1 MRRSMRSNVMRRRLF
16 NNGGMGMTKPAASG
30 ILASSQPLVDVLAG
44 QARDNLTNGINVG
57 NQMYGLNVGN
67 QMPGSNGI
75 NVGNQMPGSNVQ
87 GTNLMNQGGIAN
99 YAGGGVEARK
109 RARDNLGVKIVPTG
123 DGKVIVPVAG
133 SQDMNKNAEEIVT
146 EEVVTDDESLRT
158 NQGAGMFEG
167 LTPNDIAGRSDAE
180 GSVFSRQLRKGSGAV
195 QDAWRIHIERGGN
208 PTEPVIL
215 PDGTI
220 IVGNADGTNGQIY
233 VEGRT
238 SGQGIYEE
246 SRLVP
251 GLTKENIGLVGNKN
265 MAEITTLPGDIVG
278 DVGAP
283 DETISETIES
293 EKISPDQIA
302 ANIAEINAKNIKSEA
317 DLRDMTKQDSND
329 SNVVIKEIFG
339 DEVVTPEG
347 KKVVEKKKV
356 TPEGKEITKK
366 SEEVVNDPG
375 DTDQVT
381 DDISLTSDSEAV
393 LMDSI
398 NNIQINAKDEKT
410 TAEKMAVFKEEF
422 KNAMPEYQG
431 MSDEEKGNAWIK
443 MGMAVAAGQS
453 GNAITNIAN
462 GVLATIDEF
471 ADDPKQ
477 KREYEMKVALAGSKY
492 ALERLGADRVK
503 LEGIEAE
510 NRTILDYV
518 TSTPFTFNG
527 KEYAKGDPFQITR
540 SQFNDGILNKLPKG
554 AVVQPPIFKDMEDT
568 LQSFNAFQA
577 TLSSSGAKMGDW
589 IKERDLYGS
598 VIKDMKSGINMRLYL
613 GEASE
618 LLNNGE
624 VAGAQGLLLSGFDQ
638 ALNFLGFDQGE
649 LSILRSK
656 NKQLYNQK
664 MKEVGTQMLT
674 QILGETNRTISDN
687 DRKLVNELTALIGD
701 YRATGQ
707 NIDVINEKILSI
719 DRKIQDDLQAN
730 SIKLQGIESTWGEG
744 VKVKDSGV
752 IPSDILRK
760 NREAQ
765 FPSQRGRATT
775 DGTQKIFKYEDIW
788 DTENNVFK
796 TGIDWGSN

>member
-1 MRRSMRSNVMRRRLF
+1 MRRPNRSNVMRRRLF
-16 NNGGMGMTKPAASG
+16 NNGGMGMTKPGANVASG
-30 ILASSQPLVDVLAG
+30 ILSSSQPLVDVLAG
-44 QARDNLTNGINVG
+44 QARDNFTNGINVG
-57 NQMYGLNVGN
+57 NQIF
-67 QMPGSNGI
+67 GSNNI
-75 NVGNQMPGSNVQ
+75 NVGNQMYGSNVQ
-87 GTNLMNQGGIAN
+87 GTNLMNQGGVAN
-99 YAGGGVEARK
+99 YAPGGISYTTNEA
-109 RARDNLGVKIVPTG
+109 G
-123 DGKVIVPVAG
+123 DVLRVPVSG
-133 SQDMNKNAEEIVT
+133 SVEEAEIVNN
-146 EEVVTDDESLRT
+146 EGL
-158 NQGAGMFEG
+158 GMFAGMDSEQF
-167 LTPNDIAGRSDAE
+167 NFSDAP
-180 GSVFSRQLRKGSGAV
+180 GNRFSRIIDQKGAV
-195 QDAWRIHIERGGN
+195 ELFDRKVEKGTQD
-208 PTEPVIL
+208 PTKPMIL
-215 PDGTI
+215 PDGTVVI
-220 IVGNADGTNGQIY
+220 RNANGETEIA
-233 VEGRT
+233 VKGRQ
-238 SGQGIYEE
+238 SGDDIYEANAPQNLTAE
-246 SRLVP
+246 NTGLP
-251 GLTKENIGLVGNKN
+251 LTK
-265 MAEITTLPGDIVG
+265 AEDLLTFERRDMPTEQYPSETETETDVVTEGELPGYSNSDMSSSGGKKQDVIDYGSLISPITDNSNIEEIDDIVVTG
-278 DVGAP
+278 ESDTKT
-283 DETISETIES
+283 ETETE
-293 EKISPDQIA
+293 
-302 ANIAEINAKNIKSEA
+302 
-317 DLRDMTKQDSND
+317 T
-329 SNVVIKEIFG
+329 
-339 DEVVTPEG
+339 EG
-347 KKVVEKKKV
+347 
-356 TPEGKEITKK
+356 
-366 SEEVVNDPG
+366 N
-375 DTDQVT
+375 TDQVT
-381 DDISLTSDSEAV
+381 DPYDFTDKDLYDAFDANV
-393 LMDSI
+393 VDDVRA
-398 NNIQINAKDEKT
+398 NANANDEKT
-410 TAEKMAVFKEEF
+410 TEEKMAAFKEEF

-443 MGMAVAAGQS
+443 MGMAIAAGQS

-589 IKERDLYGS
+589 IKERDLYGT
-598 VIKDMKSGINMRLYL
+598 VVEDMKSGINMRLYL

-638 ALNFLGFDQGE
+638 ALNFLNLDQTY
-649 LSILRSK
+649 LTNLRSSD
-656 NKQLYNQK
+656 KQLYNQK

-701 YRATGQ
+701 FRATGQ

-719 DRKIQDDLQAN
+719 DRKIQDGLQAN
-730 SIKLQGIESTWGEG
+730 SIKLQGIEATWGEG

-752 IPSDILRK
+752 IPSDELRK

-788 DTENNVFK
+788 DIENNVFK
-796 TGIDWGSN
+796 RGVDWGSN

>member
-1 MRRSMRSNVMRRRLF
+1 MRRKMF
-16 NNGGMGMTKPAASG
+16 NGGMGMTKPGASMASG

-57 NQMYGLNVGN
+57 NQMYG
-67 QMPGSNGI
+67 
-75 NVGNQMPGSNVQ
+75 SNVQ
-87 GTNLMNQGGIAN
+87 GTNLMNRGGVAN
-99 YAGGGVEARK
+99 YAPGGFGSNPDARISLGGNEELLK
-109 RARDNLGVKIVPTG
+109 RLVPSTEYLNRRNYPPGITYPTARSMYQYSEKDISSEEYPNKGYVDLPGRGKNEGKSRFQQALGYINPVYNVPLNAPLSGIAQFLTSGRGNENETG
-123 DGKVIVPVAG
+123 FNVADDF
-133 SQDMNKNAEEIVT
+133 STASPTQLSTIDALLSMNEGREEEILAAAK
-146 EEVVTDDESLRT
+146 EVIT
-158 NQGAGMFEG
+158 NQGSTEDGVGLKEQITDILNQTPTAPTEEELTLLEAEKLEKEKRPVDLGDLGMSKVAPKTTSNGEVVEG
-167 LTPNDIAGRSDAE
+167 TVVDAVDNSNIEEIEDIVVTGESDAE
-180 GSVFSRQLRKGSGAV
+180 ETITDES
-195 QDAWRIHIERGGN
+195 DAEK
-208 PTEPVIL
+208 T
-215 PDGTI
+215 
-220 IVGNADGTNGQIY
+220 
-233 VEGRT
+233 
-238 SGQGIYEE
+238 
-246 SRLVP
+246 
-251 GLTKENIGLVGNKN
+251 
-265 MAEITTLPGDIVG
+265 
-278 DVGAP
+278 AP
-283 DETISETIES
+283 DDPYDFTD
-293 EKISPDQIA
+293 K
-302 ANIAEINAKNIKSEA
+302 
-317 DLRDMTKQDSND
+317 DLYDAFGA
-329 SNVVIKEIFG
+329 NVV
-339 DEVVTPEG
+339 
-347 KKVVEKKKV
+347 
-356 TPEGKEITKK
+356 
-366 SEEVVNDPG
+366 
-375 DTDQVT
+375 
-381 DDISLTSDSEAV
+381 DDVRA
-393 LMDSI
+393 
-398 NNIQINAKDEKT
+398 NANANDEKT
-410 TAEKMAVFKEEF
+410 TEEKMAAFKEEF

-443 MGMAVAAGQS
+443 MGMAIAAGQS

-624 VAGAQGLLLSGFDQ
+624 VAGAQGLLLSCFDQ

-788 DTENNVFK
+788 DIENNVFK

>member
-1 MRRSMRSNVMRRRLF
+1 MRRKMF
-16 NNGGMGMTKPAASG
+16 NGGMGMTKPGASMASG

-57 NQMYGLNVGN
+57 NQMYG
-67 QMPGSNGI
+67 
-75 NVGNQMPGSNVQ
+75 SNVQ
-87 GTNLMNQGGIAN
+87 GTNLMNRGGVAN
-99 YAGGGVEARK
+99 YAPGGFGSNPDARISLGGNEELLK
-109 RARDNLGVKIVPTG
+109 RLVPSTEYLNRRNYPPGITYPTARSMYQYSEKDISSEEYPNKGYVDLPGRGKNEGKSRFQQALGYINPVYNVPLNAPLSGIAQFLTSGRGNENETG
-123 DGKVIVPVAG
+123 FNVADDF
-133 SQDMNKNAEEIVT
+133 STASPTQLSTIDALLSMNEGREEEILAAAK
-146 EEVVTDDESLRT
+146 EVIT
-158 NQGAGMFEG
+158 NQGSTEDGVGLKEQITDILNQTPTAPTEEELTLLEAEKLEKEKRPVDLGDLGMSKVAPKTTSNGEVVEG
-167 LTPNDIAGRSDAE
+167 TVVDAVDNSNIEEIEDIVVTGESDAE
-180 GSVFSRQLRKGSGAV
+180 ETITDES
-195 QDAWRIHIERGGN
+195 DAEK
-208 PTEPVIL
+208 T
-215 PDGTI
+215 
-220 IVGNADGTNGQIY
+220 
-233 VEGRT
+233 
-238 SGQGIYEE
+238 
-246 SRLVP
+246 
-251 GLTKENIGLVGNKN
+251 
-265 MAEITTLPGDIVG
+265 
-278 DVGAP
+278 AP
-283 DETISETIES
+283 DDPYDFTD
-293 EKISPDQIA
+293 K
-302 ANIAEINAKNIKSEA
+302 
-317 DLRDMTKQDSND
+317 DLYDAFGA
-329 SNVVIKEIFG
+329 NVV
-339 DEVVTPEG
+339 
-347 KKVVEKKKV
+347 
-356 TPEGKEITKK
+356 
-366 SEEVVNDPG
+366 
-375 DTDQVT
+375 
-381 DDISLTSDSEAV
+381 DDVRA
-393 LMDSI
+393 
-398 NNIQINAKDEKT
+398 NANANDEKT
-410 TAEKMAVFKEEF
+410 TEEKMAAFKEEF

-443 MGMAVAAGQS
+443 MGMAIAAGQS

-788 DTENNVFK
+788 DIENNVFK

>member
-1 MRRSMRSNVMRRRLF
+1 MRRSIRSNVMRRKMF
-16 NNGGMGMTKPAASG
+16 NGGMGMTKPGASMASG

-57 NQMYGLNVGN
+57 NQMYG
-67 QMPGSNGI
+67 
-75 NVGNQMPGSNVQ
+75 SNVQ
-87 GTNLMNQGGIAN
+87 GTNLMNRGGVAN
-99 YAGGGVEARK
+99 YAPGGFGSNPDARISLGGNEELLK
-109 RARDNLGVKIVPTG
+109 RLVPSTEYLNRRNYPPGITYPTARSMYQYSEKDISSEEYPNKGYVDLPGRGKNEGKSRFQQALGYINPVYNVPLNAPLSGIAQFLTSGRGNENETG
-123 DGKVIVPVAG
+123 FNVADDF
-133 SQDMNKNAEEIVT
+133 STASPTQLSTIDALLSMNEGREEEILAAAK
-146 EEVVTDDESLRT
+146 EVIT
-158 NQGAGMFEG
+158 NQGSTEDGVGLKEQITDILNQTPTAPTEEELTLLEAEKLEKEKRPVDLGDLGMSKVAPKTTSNGEVVEG
-167 LTPNDIAGRSDAE
+167 TVVDAVDNSNIEEIEDIVVTGESDAE
-180 GSVFSRQLRKGSGAV
+180 ETITDES
-195 QDAWRIHIERGGN
+195 DAEK
-208 PTEPVIL
+208 T
-215 PDGTI
+215 
-220 IVGNADGTNGQIY
+220 
-233 VEGRT
+233 
-238 SGQGIYEE
+238 
-246 SRLVP
+246 
-251 GLTKENIGLVGNKN
+251 
-265 MAEITTLPGDIVG
+265 
-278 DVGAP
+278 AP
-283 DETISETIES
+283 DDPYDFTD
-293 EKISPDQIA
+293 K
-302 ANIAEINAKNIKSEA
+302 
-317 DLRDMTKQDSND
+317 DLYDAFGA
-329 SNVVIKEIFG
+329 NVV
-339 DEVVTPEG
+339 
-347 KKVVEKKKV
+347 
-356 TPEGKEITKK
+356 
-366 SEEVVNDPG
+366 
-375 DTDQVT
+375 
-381 DDISLTSDSEAV
+381 DDVRA
-393 LMDSI
+393 
-398 NNIQINAKDEKT
+398 NANANDEKT
-410 TAEKMAVFKEEF
+410 TEEKMAAFKEEF

-443 MGMAVAAGQS
+443 MGMAIAAGQS

-788 DTENNVFK
+788 DIENNVFK